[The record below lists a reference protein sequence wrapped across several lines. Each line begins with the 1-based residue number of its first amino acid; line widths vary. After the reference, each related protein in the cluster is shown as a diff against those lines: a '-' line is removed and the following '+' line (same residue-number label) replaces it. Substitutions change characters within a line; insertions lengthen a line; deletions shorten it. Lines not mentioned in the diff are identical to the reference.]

1 MKILA
6 DANIVDASAL
16 YEKHGELVLKSGRE
30 IKAADVA
37 DVDALIVRSIT
48 KVDEALLA
56 GSRVQFVATATS
68 GTDHFDW
75 GYYIFP

>member
-16 YEKHGELVLKSGRE
+16 YEKHGELVLKSGRD

-48 KVDEALLA
+48 KVDEALRYGVHL
-56 GSRVQFVATATS
+56 
-68 GTDHFDW
+68 
-75 GYYIFP
+75 GYVV